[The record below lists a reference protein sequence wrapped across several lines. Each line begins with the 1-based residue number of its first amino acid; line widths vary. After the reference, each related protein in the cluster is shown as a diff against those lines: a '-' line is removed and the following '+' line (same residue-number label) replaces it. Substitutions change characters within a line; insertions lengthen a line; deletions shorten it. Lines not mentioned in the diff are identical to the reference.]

1 MCWSVFTL
9 ILLIGHRLE
18 LFLSFSPVSSS
29 CSEMY
34 WVTLA
39 TVVVVT
45 ALEEVAEVG
54 ADVGE
59 DVVVAVAVVV
69 DVDVKVVVVV
79 VVEVV
84 VEVVVVVVVVV
95 EAVVMFTKLLPFTV
109 ILLTLSCEEGRE

>member
-1 MCWSVFTL
+1 
-9 ILLIGHRLE
+9 
-18 LFLSFSPVSSS
+18 
-29 CSEMY
+29 MY
-34 WVTLA
+34 WVTLS

-84 VEVVVVVVVVV
+84 VVVVV

-109 ILLTLSCEEGRE
+109 ILLTLSCEEGK

>member
-18 LFLSFSPVSSS
+18 LFLSFSPVPSS

-84 VEVVVVVVVVV
+84 VVVVVVVV

-109 ILLTLSCEEGRE
+109 LLLTLSCEEGRE

>member
-1 MCWSVFTL
+1 
-9 ILLIGHRLE
+9 
-18 LFLSFSPVSSS
+18 
-29 CSEMY
+29 MY

-69 DVDVKVVVVV
+69 DVDVKVVLV
-79 VVEVV
+79 VV

-109 ILLTLSCEEGRE
+109 LLLTLSCEEGK

>member
-45 ALEEVAEVG
+45 ALEDAAEVG
-54 ADVGE
+54 ADVGK

-84 VEVVVVVVVVV
+84 VVVVV

-109 ILLTLSCEEGRE
+109 LLFTLSCEEGRE

>member
-1 MCWSVFTL
+1 M
-9 ILLIGHRLE
+9 E

-39 TVVVVT
+39 TVVVVVT

-84 VEVVVVVVVVV
+84 VVVVVVV